1 MRRLVTIIAAVCAVV
16 LLTMIWQSEAAR
28 RENPPV
34 TLSQTYCI
42 GSQPCVTTYH
52 NDLSRD
58 GVNPN
63 ETILKASS
71 FPKLFRSASPLTTR
85 GLIYT
90 QPLYI
95 RESGTSTCTGGKTS
109 ASHMV
114 FVATEEDYVYAYDDS
129 GNPCWSEQLV
139 NSGETAVPTMDTPG
153 PCGMIVPEYGI
164 TGTPVIDVSVTP
176 PIMYVVTSELSSSK
190 VYTYRLHAI
199 DVTTGNEETGWGS
212 PFDLGA
218 ALGSNFNAQVQLQ
231 RAGLALYDSG
241 NIANVYIAWTSYCD
255 SNSAGDYNGWLGQVQ
270 INYAAGN
277 PALAL
282 EGYFSSEPL
291 PSGLNDGGIW
301 MGGGA
306 PSVDG
311 LGNPYLVVANGN
323 YDGGTSKWGQSI
335 IQLAPA
341 TPSNCSAP
349 PCVLS
354 VTDYYTPNAYK
365 QLDLGVSAP
374 QYLCNQYVPLV
385 RTCPAE
391 SRINFPNDMDV
402 GASDAVLITPNGY
415 STMTPLVVTAG
426 KEGVLYVDYYQP
438 GVGSTMGGL
447 DSCGY
452 GVTTCPALI
461 PQQTACTEGSP
472 GPGNL
477 SQCFPATTKFTNGS
491 DANGI
496 RGSVAFW
503 NPPVTSQIYNLL
515 LVAGINDVVNVYNTS
530 TAATFNTTP
539 ASTAAAPNQEGKF
552 GYPGAVPSVS
562 WNSAGNAY
570 DGILW
575 VLDTTGF
582 GTVIDGQSIPAT
594 ASYLT
599 AYSVISATNG
609 SVSLSQLWTSYSAFS
624 PDPNAPGAVKFVVP
638 TIANGKVFIAGGE
651 GGSTPYDPAKSGT
664 NCVPNACTGWLT
676 IYQTAAGLDGR

>member
-1 MRRLVTIIAAVCAVV
+1 MKRLLSIVAAVCLVALLV
-16 LLTMIWQSEAAR
+16 LTWQSEAAR
-28 RENPPV
+28 RENSPV
-34 TLSQTYCI
+34 RLSQTYCV
-42 GSQPCVTTYH
+42 GNQPCVTTYH
-52 NDLSRD
+52 NDTNRD

-71 FPKLFRSASPLTTR
+71 FPRVFRSLSPLTTK
-85 GLIYT
+85 GLIYG

-95 RESGTSTCTGGKTS
+95 SESGSTTCTGGKTS

-129 GNPCWSEQLV
+129 GNPCWSEPLL
-139 NSGETAVPTMDTPG
+139 NSGETAVPTIDTPG

-164 TGTPVIDVSVTP
+164 TSTPVIDVSVTP
-176 PIMYVVTSELSSSK
+176 PIMYVVTSEMSSSK
-190 VYTYRLHAI
+190 VYTQRLHAI
-199 DVTTGNEETGWGS
+199 DVTTGNEETVWGS

-231 RAGLALYDSG
+231 RAGLALYVSG

-255 SNSAGDYNGWLGQVQ
+255 LNSAGDYNGWLGQVQ
-270 INYAAGN
+270 INYGAGN

-282 EGYFSSEPL
+282 QGYFSSEPL
-291 PSGLNDGGIW
+291 PSGPNDGGIW

-306 PSVDG
+306 PSLDS
-311 LGNPYLVVANGN
+311 LGNPYLVIANGN

-341 TPSNCSAP
+341 TSSNCGTP

-365 QLDLGVSAP
+365 QLDLGLSAP
-374 QYLCNQYVPLV
+374 QYVCNQYVPLD
-385 RTCPAE
+385 RTCPSE
-391 SRINFPNDMDV
+391 SRINFPRDMDL

-426 KEGVLYVDYYQP
+426 KEGVLYVVYYQP
-438 GVGSTMGGL
+438 GVGSIMGGL
-447 DSCGY
+447 DGCGY

-461 PQQTACTEGSP
+461 PQQTACTEGSA
-472 GPGNL
+472 GPGKL
-477 SQCFPATTKFTNGS
+477 AQCFPATTKFTNGTDS
-491 DANGI
+491 NGV

-515 LVAGINDVVNVYNTS
+515 LVAGVNDVVNAYNTS
-530 TAATFNTTP
+530 GPASFNTTP

-562 WNSAGNAY
+562 WNSAGHAY

-575 VLDTTGF
+575 VLDTSGF
-582 GTVIDGQSIPAT
+582 GTIIGGQSLPAT
-594 ASYLT
+594 AAYLT
-599 AYSVISATNG
+599 AYSVISATTG
-609 SVSLSQLWTSYSAFS
+609 SVALSQLWTSYSSFS

-651 GGSTPYDPAKSGT
+651 GGSTPYDPAESGT

-676 IYQTAAGLDGR
+676 IYQSAEGRAGR